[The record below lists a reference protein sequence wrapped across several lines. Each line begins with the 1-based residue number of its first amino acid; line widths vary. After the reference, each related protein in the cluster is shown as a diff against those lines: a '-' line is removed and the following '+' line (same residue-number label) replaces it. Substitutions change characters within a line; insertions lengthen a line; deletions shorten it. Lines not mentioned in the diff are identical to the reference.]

1 MNNKSLKKSI
11 TKIMVANLIALITI
25 QPALVAA
32 AQVSEAFY
40 FTHDRQGSLTGV
52 YNAANDSILDQ
63 GWSPWGVRVDHEGQ
77 STQARFNQGLSMRRG
92 YTDHKQL
99 LDSDLVFA
107 GDTRLYDPKLK
118 RFYNTD
124 DRTTG
129 GVRGMNRFS
138 YAYNNPLKYVDL
150 NGHAPSG
157 SDSDSDSWSMDDDE
171 ELLQMEMGVNDVE
184 QTTRLMRQTS
194 SMLMG
199 NSSSH
204 EFSIQVDSFTTIP
217 FYGPIPS
224 IAHRSSTAFDN
235 TAATKHLSHAMAFG
249 ITMAAVGLIAK
260 QEDTLGVGI
269 FIAFNAIRGYRS
281 LYGIGSN
288 YNNMDLRYLSAFAT
302 LAAINIPTRYI
313 KAALTTA
320 VSGNRALNMQRAHC
334 IAACDLAVALS
345 DAYYGVNSENK
356 FLVQWAAGLFGAQ
369 DRSLGSIAAA
379 IDGVAANALVIDPV
393 KALIWVGVADAMGA
407 GDYNAG
413 YYVATA
419 SQAIITNSVFQFTT
433 TGLGFINKDNPSAF
447 ARGLRI
453 NRRIVGTAA
462 VIAIKYGFGSTVA
475 LLGGG

>member
-1 MNNKSLKKSI
+1 MA
-11 TKIMVANLIALITI
+11 ANLIALITI

-40 FTHDRQGSLTGV
+40 FTHDRQGSLIGV

-77 STQARFNQGLSMRRG
+77 SAQARFNQGLSMRRG

-150 NGHAPSG
+150 NGHAPSLAY
-157 SDSDSDSWSMDDDE
+157 SLQMDDDSVDE
-171 ELLQMEMGVNDVE
+171 EDLQLPQMELAVIDAEHV
-184 QTTRLMRQTS
+184 LAD
-194 SMLMG
+194 
-199 NSSSH
+199 
-204 EFSIQVDSFTTIP
+204 EFSIQADRFTTIP
-217 FYGPIPS
+217 FNMPFRP
-224 IAHRSSTAFDN
+224 IAHRPSTAFDE
-235 TAATKHLSHAMAFG
+235 TAARNHLSHAMAFG
-249 ITMAAVGLIAK
+249 VTLAAAGLIAK
-260 QEDTLGVGI
+260 QEDMLGVGI

-288 YNNMDLRYLSAFAT
+288 YNNSDLRYLSAFTT
-302 LAAINIPTRYI
+302 LAAISIPSRYI

-320 VSGNRALNMQRAHC
+320 VSGNHAVNMTRAHC
-334 IAACDLAVALS
+334 IAACDLGVAFS
-345 DAYYGVNSENK
+345 DAYYGVNPENK
-356 FLVQWAAGLFGAQ
+356 FLVQWAAGLLGAQ

-379 IDGVAANALVIDPV
+379 IDGVAANALFIDPV
-393 KALIWVGVADAMGA
+393 KELIWVGVADAMGA

-413 YYVATA
+413 YYVASA
-419 SQAIITNSVFQFTT
+419 GQAIIINSVFQITT

-453 NRRIVGTAA
+453 NRRIVGTAS
-462 VIAIKYGFGSTVA
+462 VIAIKYGFGSTVG
-475 LLGGG
+475 LLGG